1 MNKLVVGAMVA
12 VLCGFPVVSRAE
24 APAAPQRSAAPAQQD
39 PQACPPHEDGS
50 QGTEGEACDYA
61 AREKASPQLEEF
73 AGGADGIYIGGGV
86 LAAALIVVLL
96 VALL

>member
-1 MNKLVVGAMVA
+1 MSKLVVGAMVA
-12 VLCGFPVVSRAE
+12 ALCGFPVVSRAE
-24 APAAPQRSAAPAQQD
+24 APPAPPQRSAAPAQQGAE
-39 PQACPPHEDGS
+39 ACPEPGADA
-50 QGTEGEACDYA
+50 EACDYA

-86 LAAALIVVLL
+86 IAAALLVVLL

>member
-24 APAAPQRSAAPAQQD
+24 APAAPERRAAPAQRAE
-39 PQACPPHEDGS
+39 ACPQGDGAS
-50 QGTEGEACDYA
+50 HRTENEACDYA

-86 LAAALIVVLL
+86 LAAALVVVLL
-96 VALL
+96 LALL